1 MHEWTLARLSRKPD
15 MHTKAQ
21 HACLCIVVAL
31 LQLSQAAWVPHST
44 LPSTR
49 HLSHQRGL
57 QQVQDCISPVW
68 QCSMSAGQQMQ
79 LSDATHATVLDGN
92 CTALSTSLGL
102 WQCGSNLVQ
111 GDVITAVQQGKCS
124 ASCIDSQQQLCT
136 QPPAPAP
143 APGDFY
149 CACLGLNMCTLSRL
163 TQRLSTLMS
172 TAPSTYT
179 IS

>member
-1 MHEWTLARLSRKPD
+1 MDIGKAESKTD

-92 CTALSTSLGL
+92 CTALSTSLASGSVGL
-102 WQCGSNLVQ
+102 
-111 GDVITAVQQGKCS
+111 
-124 ASCIDSQQQLCT
+124 
-136 QPPAPAP
+136 
-143 APGDFY
+143 
-149 CACLGLNMCTLSRL
+149 TLSRA
-163 TQRLSTLMS
+163 TSSQRSSRESALPAASTRSSSFVRSLLHQLLLQVTS
-172 TAPSTYT
+172 IVHA
-179 IS
+179 